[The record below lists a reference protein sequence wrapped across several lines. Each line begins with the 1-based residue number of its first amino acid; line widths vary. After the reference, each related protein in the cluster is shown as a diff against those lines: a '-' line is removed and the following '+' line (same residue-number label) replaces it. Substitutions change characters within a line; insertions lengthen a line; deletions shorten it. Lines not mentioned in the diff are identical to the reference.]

1 MIQEIID
8 AGLDDAIFGDNVGG
22 YYIQQ
27 DPKEFAGLV
36 QTLQGYDI
44 KTYLSIGTAG
54 GGAERFLF
62 DKLKFDKFYSIDL
75 NEHPRRKIWREQNKP
90 AMFNVKHHNAIQ
102 GTLSGKEIEFSNVVK
117 GEFLGDSHSE
127 EAENFLSD
135 LNIKFDC
142 IGIDGDH
149 SPCGVRLDWALVQ
162 PYLKKGTIVWF
173 HDTAECQGP
182 LELWEMLKGKFTVL
196 YECTDKYGIGC
207 LKV

>member
-36 QTLQGYDI
+36 QTLLKYDNDI
-44 KTYLSIGTAG
+44 INYLSIGTAG
-54 GGAERFLF
+54 GGAERFLY
-62 DKLKFDKFYSIDL
+62 DKLLFEKFYSIDL
-75 NEHPRRKIWREQNKP
+75 NKHPRRKIWHEQNKP
-90 AMFNVKHHNAIQ
+90 AICEVK
-102 GTLSGKEIEFSNVVK
+102 
-117 GEFLGDSHSE
+117 EFLGDSHSE

-135 LNIKFDC
+135 LNVKFDL

-173 HDTAECQGP
+173 HDIAECQGP

>member
-1 MIQEIID
+1 MIEETRQITWDEKSMIEEIKT
-8 AGLDDAIFGDNVGG
+8 AGLDDAIFGPNVGG

-75 NEHPRRKIWREQNKP
+75 NEHPRRKIWHEQNKP
-90 AMFNVKHHNAIQ
+90 AICEVK
-102 GTLSGKEIEFSNVVK
+102 
-117 GEFLGDSHSE
+117 EFLGDSHSE

-135 LNIKFDC
+135 LNVKFDC

-173 HDTAECQGP
+173 HDITECQGP

>member
-44 KTYLSIGTAG
+44 KTYLSIGTDS
-54 GGAERFLF
+54 GGADRFIH
-62 DKLKFDKFYSIDL
+62 DKLKLEKFYSIDL
-75 NEHPRRKIWREQNKP
+75 NEHPRRNVWRELNKP
-90 AMFNVKHHNAIQ
+90 AMPETK
-102 GTLSGKEIEFSNVVK
+102 
-117 GEFLGDSHSE
+117 EFLGDSHSE

-135 LNIKFDC
+135 LNVKFDL

-173 HDTAECQGP
+173 HDIAECQGP
-182 LELWEMLKGKFTVL
+182 LELWERLKGKFTVL

-207 LKV
+207 LRV

>member
-8 AGLDDAIFGDNVGG
+8 AGLDDAIFGPNVGG
-22 YYIQQ
+22 YHIQQ

-36 QTLQGYDI
+36 KTLQEYPI
-44 KTYLSIGTAG
+44 KTYLSIGTAS
-54 GGAERFLF
+54 GGAERFIY
-62 DKLKFDKFYSIDL
+62 DKIRFEKFYSIDI
-75 NEHPRRKIWREQNKP
+75 NKHPRRNVWRELNKP
-90 AMFNVKHHNAIQ
+90 NMPETK
-102 GTLSGKEIEFSNVVK
+102 
-117 GEFLGDSHSE
+117 EFLGDSHSE

-135 LNIKFDC
+135 LNVKFDL

-173 HDTAECQGP
+173 HDIAECQGP
-182 LELWEMLKGKFTVL
+182 LELWEMLKDKFTVL
-196 YECTDKYGIGC
+196 YEISDKYGIGC

>member
-8 AGLDDAIFGDNVGG
+8 AGLDDAIFGPNVGG

-62 DKLKFDKFYSIDL
+62 DKLRFEKFYSIDL
-75 NEHPRRKIWREQNKP
+75 NEHPRRKIWHEQNKT
-90 AMFNVKHHNAIQ
+90 AICEVQ
-102 GTLSGKEIEFSNVVK
+102 
-117 GEFLGDSHSE
+117 EFLGDSHSE
-127 EAENFLSD
+127 DAEKFLSD

-149 SPCGVRLDWALVQ
+149 TPCGVRLDWALVQ

-173 HDTAECQGP
+173 HDIAECQGP
-182 LELWEMLKGKFTVL
+182 LELWEMLSSKFEVL
-196 YECTDKYGIGC
+196 YDNRDKYGIGC
-207 LKV
+207 LKI